1 MFSSGKD
8 HKEKDMTK
16 LISLTAAAA
25 LLMISGAVAQG
36 YNSTSPSSS
45 TKAQQS
51 ASTSKSGASTAS
63 TSTSDKLTTKELNSA
78 MTLDKVHDTAMLDT
92 AKVEDRNGKVI
103 GTVKSVEK
111 TAAGVPEAVHIDFA
125 PMLGTGEHVAIVTA
139 GKAQYIPDRNI
150 ILIRMSKADVQ
161 KLPEAKS

>member
-8 HKEKDMTK
+8 HKEKEMTK

-51 ASTSKSGASTAS
+51 TSTSKSGASTAS
-63 TSTSDKLTTKELNSA
+63 QSTSASDKLTTKELNSA

-161 KLPEAKS
+161 K

>member
-1 MFSSGKD
+1 
-8 HKEKDMTK
+8 MTK

-36 YNSTSPSSS
+36 YNSTSTSSS

-51 ASTSKSGASTAS
+51 TSTSKSGASTASQS

-103 GTVKSVEK
+103 GTV
-111 TAAGVPEAVHIDFA
+111 
-125 PMLGTGEHVAIVTA
+125 
-139 GKAQYIPDRNI
+139 
-150 ILIRMSKADVQ
+150 
-161 KLPEAKS
+161 